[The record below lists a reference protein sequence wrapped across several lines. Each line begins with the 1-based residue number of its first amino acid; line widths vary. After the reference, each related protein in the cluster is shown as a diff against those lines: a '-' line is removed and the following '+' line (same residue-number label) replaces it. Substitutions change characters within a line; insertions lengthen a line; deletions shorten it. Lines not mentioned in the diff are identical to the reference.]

1 MVEFFP
7 QENPKVVRLN
17 TLKVGDCFSV
27 EPVGDENFEIFII
40 VRSKINAILKNT
52 DEISV
57 VSLKTGI
64 LCLFPKEFAVYP
76 LDLQVY
82 YSHQWLW
89 L

>member
-1 MVEFFP
+1 MIEFFP
-7 QENPKVVRLN
+7 QENPKVERLD

-27 EPVGDENFEIFII
+27 EPVGDDNFEIFIV
-40 VRSKINAILKNT
+40 VRSKINAILRNT

-64 LCLFPKEFAVYP
+64 LRLFPKELAVYP
-76 LDLQVY
+76 LNLQVR